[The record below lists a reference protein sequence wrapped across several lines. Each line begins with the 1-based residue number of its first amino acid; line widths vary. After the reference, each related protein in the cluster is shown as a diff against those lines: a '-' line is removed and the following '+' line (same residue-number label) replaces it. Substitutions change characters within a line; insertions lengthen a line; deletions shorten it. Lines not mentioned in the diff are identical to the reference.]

1 MDKHHHLDKMA
12 LKVGQPHEVARHF
25 VEPTPEISQDSVKH
39 GQCGQDSV
47 KRRIAQVQDSVKLHV
62 KKI

>member
-1 MDKHHHLDKMA
+1 M
-12 LKVGQPHEVARHF
+12 
-25 VEPTPEISQDSVKH
+25 EISQDSVKH